1 MNINF
6 KRVLVF
12 LVVFSS
18 LIIISGCDIL
28 REQIAAREIVIE
40 PTSTPISLPTQLS
53 VQTRVDSLACE
64 VAELVA
70 IQTDEIQGDLLAWSP
85 TGEQLAFVQPSNQYS
100 GWYIGSLVVYD
111 ASLKEM
117 VFTSKDAAVFGDLTW
132 SSNGDE
138 LAFVSLDQQTAIYT
152 VKTVSLADGLEMD
165 IFGEEARTDEF
176 ASVKGIQSWASPSAL
191 MVTSICGVDCV
202 RQYQFNAVS
211 QTLIP
216 QQEMRYHQNDS
227 LVLENELVSPDG
239 NWQVSLDANDN
250 VWLSSVQQN
259 RISLVLPLTEVFEV
273 KWSHEST
280 YLALR
285 TIDQIK
291 VFELGCVSN

>member
-12 LVVFSS
+12 LVVLSGLVFF
-18 LIIISGCDIL
+18 SGCDVL
-28 REQIAAREIVIE
+28 RQQIAVREVTVQ

-53 VQTRVDSLACE
+53 VQTRVDSLSCE
-64 VAELVA
+64 AADLVA
-70 IQTDEIQGDLLAWSP
+70 IQSDEQQGDLLAWSP
-85 TGEQLAFVQPSNQYS
+85 TVEQLAFVQPSNQYS
-100 GWYIGSLVVYD
+100 GWYIGSLVVFD
-111 ASLKEM
+111 ASLNEV

-132 SSNGDE
+132 SSAGDA
-138 LAFVSLDQQTAIYT
+138 LAFVSLDQQTTIYT

-176 ASVKGIQSWASPSAL
+176 ASVKGIQSWSSPSAL
-191 MVTSICGVDCV
+191 LVTSICGVDCV

-227 LVLENELVSPDG
+227 LALENQLGSPDR

-250 VWLSSVQQN
+250 VWLTSVPQN
-259 RISLVLPLTEVFEV
+259 RISLLLPSTEVFEV
-273 KWSHEST
+273 KWSHNST
-280 YLALR
+280 FLALR
-285 TIDQIK
+285 TIDRVLIY
-291 VFELGCVSN
+291 EAGCDE